1 MSVPWPRSTLLR
13 QSNSR
18 WPLRRR
24 GAGRGTA
31 MLATVLLVAG
41 LSSCDGGNEAGT
53 TTARPPLPS
62 SETSSTITAEPA
74 TTSRQANGAPGPGCI
89 NGRITPAPAEPLRTQ
104 PLDIIRSQMGVT
116 GRFEV
121 VEMRYFTG
129 PEVPWILAPRPRS
142 STGGTSRPSSSM
154 IRASAPAGW
163 WRSARRMSRDAPS
176 INARDVAGLAAL
188 MTDDHRF
195 VNTAGGAVE
204 GRSACLDAWRT
215 FFDAFPDYR
224 NEFDEVASQGHR
236 VVARG
241 RSHCST
247 PELDGPALWHAHVA
261 QGLIREW
268 RVHDDTPA
276 NRRAL
281 GLEET

>member
-129 PEVPWILAPRPRS
+129 PEVPWILAPRPPVVHRWYVKAQLVDDPSFRARWLVEKRS
-142 STGGTSRPSSSM
+142 PDVEGCAVDQRSRRCRPRRTHDGRPSIREHRRRGRGGTIGMP
-154 IRASAPAGW
+154 
-163 WRSARRMSRDAPS
+163 RRMEDLLR
-176 INARDVAGLAAL
+176 
-188 MTDDHRF
+188 
-195 VNTAGGAVE
+195 
-204 GRSACLDAWRT
+204 CL
-215 FFDAFPDYR
+215 P
-224 NEFDEVASQGHR
+224 
-236 VVARG
+236 
-241 RSHCST
+241 
-247 PELDGPALWHAHVA
+247 
-261 QGLIREW
+261 
-268 RVHDDTPA
+268 
-276 NRRAL
+276 
-281 GLEET
+281 

>member
-1 MSVPWPRSTLLR
+1 
-13 QSNSR
+13 
-18 WPLRRR
+18 
-24 GAGRGTA
+24 
-31 MLATVLLVAG
+31 
-41 LSSCDGGNEAGT
+41 
-53 TTARPPLPS
+53 
-62 SETSSTITAEPA
+62 
-74 TTSRQANGAPGPGCI
+74 
-89 NGRITPAPAEPLRTQ
+89 
-104 PLDIIRSQMGVT
+104 
-116 GRFEV
+116 
-121 VEMRYFTG
+121 
-129 PEVPWILAPRPRS
+129 
-142 STGGTSRPSSSM
+142 
-154 IRASAPAGW
+154 
-163 WRSARRMSRDAPS
+163 
-176 INARDVAGLAAL
+176 